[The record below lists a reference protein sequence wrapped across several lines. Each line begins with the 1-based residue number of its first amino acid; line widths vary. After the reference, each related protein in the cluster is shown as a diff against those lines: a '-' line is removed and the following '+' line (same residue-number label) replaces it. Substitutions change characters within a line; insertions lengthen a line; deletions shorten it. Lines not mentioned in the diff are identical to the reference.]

1 MIFMKCTKCESK
13 MINKKG
19 ITPEGFGYNYSQCVN
34 CGEEIVD
41 LKQLHAV
48 ASKYR
53 EMKKYSVKIS
63 KWGDS
68 LAMRIPKELVKEYN
82 LKNENQLILIPEKK
96 SIKIITA

>member
-1 MIFMKCTKCESK
+1 MKCAKCENK

-19 ITPEGFGYNYSQCVN
+19 ITPEGFEYDYSTCTN

-41 LKQLHAV
+41 LKQLHEV
-48 ASKYR
+48 AQKYR

-82 LKNENQLILIPEKK
+82 LKSEKRITLIPESK
-96 SIKIITA
+96 SIKIITQ

>member
-1 MIFMKCTKCESK
+1 MNCTKCKGK

-19 ITPEGFGYNYSQCVN
+19 ITPEGFEYDYSECTK

-41 LKQLHAV
+41 LKQLHVV
-48 ASKYR
+48 AQKYR

-82 LKNENQLILIPEKK
+82 LKSEKRITLIPENK
-96 SIKIITA
+96 SIKIITQ